1 MGVFICSFITD
12 CLGTHPIV
20 GAFVFGLILPHGKF
34 ATMVMEMSDDFVSGI
49 LCPVFFAGFGFKLNL
64 PFLLKQKYAGLMMV
78 VVVLLCIPKV
88 LSSLIVTFFFGMPAR
103 DGLAIGLL
111 LNTKGIMAIIL
122 LNVAWDK
129 RVSGVGYMD
138 KMTP

>member
-1 MGVFICSFITD
+1 
-12 CLGTHPIV
+12 
-20 GAFVFGLILPHGKF
+20 
-34 ATMVMEMSDDFVSGI
+34 
-49 LCPVFFAGFGFKLNL
+49 
-64 PFLLKQKYAGLMMV
+64 MMV

-129 RVSGVGYMD
+129 RVSRFGYMD
-138 KMTP
+138 KTTP